1 MISGSSTTLQTNT
14 TVTILIQNSLGEK
27 SVNIEFSIV
36 SYDTTCTSSEVLVT
50 IARTTKSNSHQ
61 ESFTIYRGENS
72 NGTLVF
78 TQPFIGP
85 SFTFTWKLCLSKAV
99 HTIILTDSNSN
110 GWSSG
115 SNVIL

>member
-1 MISGSSTTLQTNT
+1 MVILLFFFIISGTLPTGFTLNSQTGMISGSSTTLQTNT

-61 ESFTIYRGENS
+61 ESFTIN
-72 NGTLVF
+72 
-78 TQPFIGP
+78 
-85 SFTFTWKLCLSKAV
+85 
-99 HTIILTDSNSN
+99 
-110 GWSSG
+110 
-115 SNVIL
+115 